1 MSDKNKFCA
10 SINDFMHHFAD
21 LQYLL
26 PPRRL
31 THTHWMSHV
40 PFAFW
45 AIDATRP
52 SLLVELGSYTGVSF
66 SAFCQQ
72 VERLGINTN
81 CYAVDTWQGDN
92 NMGSYNEEV
101 YTDFCAFLQRN
112 FSSFAY
118 PIKSSFDDCLELFK
132 DNSIDFLHIDGYHAY
147 EAMLHDFETWLPKM
161 SSSGVILMHDINA
174 RIPGY
179 GGVHAWEE
187 ISSRFP
193 SFSFTHGYG
202 LGVVLVG
209 QDPPERLQTLTQLVK
224 DADNLNFVRAYFSK
238 LGAIYEN
245 ILEQH
250 NTLSLAELRHKTIL
264 ASEAE
269 KFQQIIAA
277 GQVEKNYLHNLIR
290 GYEESNSWRI
300 TRPLRI
306 LANYLRKLKKENN

>member
-1 MSDKNKFCA
+1 MVDKNEFCA
-10 SINDFMHHFAD
+10 PKDSFMLHVAD

-101 YTDFCAFLQRN
+101 YTDFCSYLQRN

-118 PIKSSFDDCLELFK
+118 PIKSSFDDCLDLFK
-132 DNSIDFLHIDGYHAY
+132 ENSIDFLHIDGYHAY

-179 GGVHAWEE
+179 GGVRAWEE

-193 SFSFTHGYG
+193 TFAFNHGYG

-209 QDPPERLQTLTQLVK
+209 QDPPERLQILTELGN
-224 DADNLNFVRAYFSK
+224 DADELNSVRAYFSK

-250 NTLSLAELRHKTIL
+250 STLCSAELRHKTIL

-277 GQVEKNYLHNLIR
+277 EQAEKDDLRNKIR
-290 GYEESNSWRI
+290 GYEESNSWKI
-300 TRPLRI
+300 TRPFRL
-306 LANYLRKLKKENN
+306 LASYLRKLKKNN